1 MLQIQR
7 ILVPIDFTET
17 SDRALDYAIE
27 LAQKVGASVTVMHAY
42 ELPIYGFPDGAL
54 VATADVA
61 TRISQ
66 ASQEAL
72 QAAVSKR
79 EGRGVALTTV
89 LRDGVPWE
97 EIASVGN
104 ELDADLI
111 VVGTHGRRGLRR
123 AILGSVAENVI
134 RTSTRPVLTIHAPA
148 EPPAE
153 ARKNGSAPHSGELHR

>member
-27 LAQKVGASVTVMHAY
+27 LAQKVGATVTVMHAY

-72 QAAVSKR
+72 HAAISKR

-97 EIASVGN
+97 EIASVAN

-134 RTSTRPVLTIHAPA
+134 RTSARPVLTIHAPP
-148 EPPAE
+148 EHHDE